1 MISLAVKDGTEL
13 DTLME
18 SLHEKKIGYV
28 AFYEPDVNEV
38 TAIVLD
44 PSVEADK
51 ATSHIKLAG
60 RKVGDLDK
68 HSKH

>member
-1 MISLAVKDGTEL
+1 MISLAVKDRTEL
-13 DTLME
+13 ENLMKTLDD
-18 SLHEKKIGYV
+18 KKIGYI
-28 AFYEPDVNEV
+28 AFYEPDVNEI

-44 PSVEADK
+44 PSVQADK